1 MKKKEFRLI
10 DKGGEIIYKYG
21 TKYEVAAYAL
31 ENQLL
36 IMADEDIDIMRG
48 EG

>member
-1 MKKKEFRLI
+1 MKKKEFRLLNK
-10 DKGGEIIYKYG
+10 DGEIIYKYG
-21 TKYEVAAYAL
+21 TKYEAAAYAL